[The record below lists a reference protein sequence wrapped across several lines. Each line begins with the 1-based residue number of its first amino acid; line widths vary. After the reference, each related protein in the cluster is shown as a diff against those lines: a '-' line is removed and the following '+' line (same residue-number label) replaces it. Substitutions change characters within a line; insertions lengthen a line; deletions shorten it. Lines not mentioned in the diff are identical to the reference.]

1 VIHFA
6 LYRRSDPDSRASNG
20 FGNIGSE
27 EPLIVVGTGSAV
39 SPFNFCLSAQGNQ
52 QDRSDD
58 HATLDGLKRFRLSR
72 ARFNDRARF
81 GRSLPGV
88 RQVRVTRTLRP
99 VSQATG
105 VSAVPHT

>member
-1 VIHFA
+1 
-6 LYRRSDPDSRASNG
+6 
-20 FGNIGSE
+20 
-27 EPLIVVGTGSAV
+27 VVGAGSAV
-39 SPFNFCLSAQGNQ
+39 SPFDFCLSARGYR

-72 ARFNDRARF
+72 AWFSDRARF
-81 GRSLPGV
+81 GRSFPGV

>member
-1 VIHFA
+1 
-6 LYRRSDPDSRASNG
+6 
-20 FGNIGSE
+20 
-27 EPLIVVGTGSAV
+27 VVGTGSAV
-39 SPFNFCLSAQGNQ
+39 SPLNFCLSAQGYR

-58 HATLDGLKRFRLSR
+58 HATLDGLKLPVSR
-72 ARFNDRARF
+72 RGWFSDRARF

>member
-1 VIHFA
+1 
-6 LYRRSDPDSRASNG
+6 
-20 FGNIGSE
+20 
-27 EPLIVVGTGSAV
+27 VVGTGSAV
-39 SPFNFCLSAQGNQ
+39 SPLNFYLSAQGYR

-58 HATLDGLKRFRLSR
+58 HAALDGVSVSVSR
-72 ARFNDRARF
+72 RAWFSDRARF

>member
-1 VIHFA
+1 
-6 LYRRSDPDSRASNG
+6 
-20 FGNIGSE
+20 
-27 EPLIVVGTGSAV
+27 VVGAGSAV
-39 SPFNFCLSAQGNQ
+39 SPINFCLSAQGKR

-72 ARFNDRARF
+72 AWFSDRARF

>member
-1 VIHFA
+1 M
-6 LYRRSDPDSRASNG
+6 
-20 FGNIGSE
+20 
-27 EPLIVVGTGSAV
+27 VGAGSAV
-39 SPFNFCLSAQGNQ
+39 SPINFCLSAQGKRQ
-52 QDRSDD
+52 ARSDD

-72 ARFNDRARF
+72 AWISDRARF